1 MTFTLN
7 LFFNTIFYSERYISH
22 IYKNNFSL
30 SFELDKYII
39 SSISTIVTSFFLNI
53 FVIHF
58 PDANSDEY
66 QTKHQRSKFVSKI
79 NLFINIY
86 FTAIFFINCLFW
98 YFVSAFCAIYPKTQK
113 FLLIG
118 TSLSF
123 LINLI
128 ISFFTAVTCAHYT
141 YLVLSEIARCC
152 LFLGPLLSTANY
164 IYK

>member
-128 ISFFTAVTCAHYT
+128 ISFFTAVTCALLH
-141 YLVLSEIARCC
+141 VLSIKRNSKV
-152 LFLGPLLSTANY
+152 LFIFGSFTEHC
-164 IYK
+164 